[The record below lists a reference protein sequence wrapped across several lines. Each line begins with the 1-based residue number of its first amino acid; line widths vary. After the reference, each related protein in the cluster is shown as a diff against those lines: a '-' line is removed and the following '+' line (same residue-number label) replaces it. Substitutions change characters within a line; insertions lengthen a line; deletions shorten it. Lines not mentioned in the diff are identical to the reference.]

1 MLAATTRLTWHLEP
15 VGVSAAAPVDD
26 SARKALTATTGV
38 RIMSFRMS
46 SPGCRQAVVKAA
58 STSTEQGDAVTLLAP
73 VSRMGIRSS
82 GQRVAAGAVA
92 ALALA
97 NLHVP
102 GRPATLCP
110 FRALTGL
117 PCPFCGGT
125 TAAVHLGRFDLLGA
139 LRANPVVVLGAVIV
153 AAMPAMIAVRSSRGG
168 ARRPAISPRTFRVA
182 IVVAVVFSEVWQ
194 LFRFGIL

>member
-1 MLAATTRLTWHLEP
+1 
-15 VGVSAAAPVDD
+15 
-26 SARKALTATTGV
+26 
-38 RIMSFRMS
+38 
-46 SPGCRQAVVKAA
+46 
-58 STSTEQGDAVTLLAP
+58 VTLLAP
-73 VSRMGIRSS
+73 ASRAGIRLS

-110 FRALTGL
+110 FRALTGI

-139 LRANPVVVLGAVIV
+139 LRANPVIVFGAVVV
-153 AAMPAMIAVRSSRGG
+153 AAMPAVIAFRSSRHG
-168 ARRPAISPRTFRVA
+168 ARWPALSSTTIRVA
-182 IVVAVVFSEVWQ
+182 IALALVFSEVWQ

>member
-1 MLAATTRLTWHLEP
+1 
-15 VGVSAAAPVDD
+15 
-26 SARKALTATTGV
+26 
-38 RIMSFRMS
+38 MSG
-46 SPGCRQAVVKAA
+46 PGGRQAVVKPA
-58 STSTEQGDAVTLLAP
+58 STSTEQGDAVTLIAP
-73 VSRMGIRSS
+73 ASRAGVRTS
-82 GQRVAAGAVA
+82 GQRVAVGAVA

-125 TAAVHLGRFDLLGA
+125 TAAVRLGRFDVLGA
-139 LRANPVVVLGAVIV
+139 LRANPVVVLGAVVV
-153 AAMPAMIAVRSSRGG
+153 ATMPALIAFRSSRPV
-168 ARRPAISPRTFRVA
+168 ARWPALSPRTIKAA
-182 IVVAVVFSEVWQ
+182 IAIAVVFSEVWQ

>member
-1 MLAATTRLTWHLEP
+1 M
-15 VGVSAAAPVDD
+15 
-26 SARKALTATTGV
+26 
-38 RIMSFRMS
+38 
-46 SPGCRQAVVKAA
+46 
-58 STSTEQGDAVTLLAP
+58 TLLAP
-73 VSRMGIRSS
+73 AARAGFRTS
-82 GQRVAAGAVA
+82 GQRVAVGAIA

-125 TAAVHLGRFDLLGA
+125 TAAVKLGHLDALGA
-139 LRANPVVVLGAVIV
+139 LRTNPVVVFGAVVV
-153 AAMPAMIAVRSSRGG
+153 AAMPAVIAIRSSRPV
-168 ARRPAISPRTFRVA
+168 ARWPGLSPTTIMVAVA
-182 IVVAVVFSEVWQ
+182 IAVVFSEVWQ

>member
-1 MLAATTRLTWHLEP
+1 VVSNVEP
-15 VGVSAAAPVDD
+15 WPSAAADC
-26 SARKALTATTGV
+26 A
-38 RIMSFRMS
+38 SFNLDRNE
-46 SPGCRQAVVKAA
+46 GN
-58 STSTEQGDAVTLLAP
+58 AVTLLAP
-73 VSRMGIRSS
+73 AARAGFRTS
-82 GQRVAAGAVA
+82 GQRVAVGTIA

-125 TAAVHLGRFDLLGA
+125 TAAVKLGHFDVLGA
-139 LRANPVVVLGAVIV
+139 LRANPVIVFGAVVV
-153 AAMPAMIAVRSSRGG
+153 AAMPAVVAYRASRPV
-168 ARRPAISPRTFRVA
+168 ARWPALSPTTIRVT